1 MKGFPIWKIIIA
13 LVVIIGAPLLFFK
26 AIGENPLK
34 EKENATKSIAIVN
47 EDVGV
52 QGEEEVRL
60 GESAASILAK
70 DSSYNWSVVGRSAG
84 ESGLRNNKY
93 DAVIYIP
100 SDFSKKVMDY
110 ENSNP
115 AKVTFDY
122 KLQPQL
128 NAVNTEKVKL
138 EIEKATKRTN
148 QRVSSLYWSYV
159 ATDMNSVKKEFDQ
172 ILQKEL
178 DFQSTML
185 AFYKPSSKDLTD
197 QIKDQQAML
206 NNIKN
211 SFGQVAEQGTDQEAS
226 ADSFSED
233 LTGFV
238 DNVKAYEQ
246 YQQEQQKLL
255 ASIQED
261 AVSNIS
267 TATESQKSP
276 YLQTQSLLNENEQTV
291 LQQMADLNSQ
301 LQTNESLL
309 LQTKQER
316 VDTVG
321 SQLLSYNQY
330 QSNLLDYYQ
339 QLDDTKTLNSL
350 QNKIIAAKQGLSEG
364 EEVLLPEAPPENPE
378 VPDEMTEE
386 EGTDNPGTEPEEG
399 TGEED
404 SDSEEPADG
413 SGEAITD
420 TMEQDGINE
429 NEQTGEEQEQ
439 QPGGSNEAGN
449 EQKELEAIHAALQSL
464 KEQLA
469 NMAGSTSSEEMAEAV
484 EQLTAINERVQKV
497 GESLKTSGNNQ
508 QGYVKGLLAQ
518 IEELTSQLDNN
529 TTSLTELETKN
540 EELNK
545 QLEEL
550 TKQKERLRAYA
561 EDLTEVNDQ
570 LRDQLSQ
577 YADNMTAIL
586 DVIEEKEQSILS
598 SEAISADRKQELE
611 SWFDKDIETGK
622 VVDLLYYYA
631 FLNEYEG
638 TLSSML
644 GQNPAK
650 EEIMANENFLKQIQT
665 IFQVTDKENGYWNQL
680 EQETP
685 TMRDGLTALN
695 DRFTMFMADYKKSMD
710 ENQSILLD
718 SFTSMQEDA
727 NRLMEQ
733 IQQPVQNEAGNL
745 SAEANGTGVATS
757 YKLIQEQMSSF
768 HNGLKDA
775 SESQDAIIDYT
786 NELHKEVS
794 AVQTDADLLN
804 NKWSTNVKSTQ
815 LIRDDV
821 FSVLGNA
828 FVDDQSNG
836 VVYDFLASPLQL
848 TAGTSEK
855 VETNTVPPVV
865 VLFIVLLSSLLIGYT
880 TYYFNSLPYWVR
892 TALFLLVNTLV
903 GFIISLYGLKIY
915 QLAEQA
921 TMEWTL
927 FTILLLM
934 ASSGLITVA
943 FSLHRLVGLFVTA
956 GMIALYVTPLL
967 ALSTPN
973 FKFTDPMSNV
983 YISIQYSTES
993 LFAPAAIILVF
1004 ALLLLIVLQVLI
1016 ERFKGS
1022 SRSVEHEV
1030 GANETM

>member
-13 LVVIIGAPLLFFK
+13 LVVIIGSPLLFFK

-52 QGEEEVRL
+52 QGEQEIRL

-70 DSSYNWSVVGRSAG
+70 DSAYNWSVVGRSAG

-110 ENSNP
+110 ESENP

-122 KLQPQL
+122 KLQAQL

-178 DFQSTML
+178 DFQTTML

-197 QIKDQQAML
+197 QIKEQQTML

-211 SFGQVAEQGTDQEAS
+211 SFGQVADQGTDQAAS

-261 AVSNIS
+261 AVANIS
-267 TATESQKSP
+267 TATENQKSP
-276 YLQTQSLLNENEQTV
+276 YLQTQNLLNENEQTV
-291 LQQMADLNSQ
+291 LQQMADLNTS

-309 LQTKQER
+309 LETKQER
-316 VDTVG
+316 IDTVG

-339 QLDDTKTLNSL
+339 QLVDTKTLNSL
-350 QNKIIAAKQGLSEG
+350 QTKIVAAKQGLSDG

-378 VPDEMTEE
+378 VPEEMTDDDVTEDPGTEPDEGTEE
-386 EGTDNPGTEPEEG
+386 EGA
-399 TGEED
+399 D
-404 SDSEEPADG
+404 SDKPADD
-413 SGEAITD
+413 SGENSSATI
-420 TMEQDGINE
+420 EQDGTNG

-439 QPGGSNEAGN
+439 QPGGSNEAGS
-449 EQKELEAIHAALQSL
+449 EQKELEDIHAALQSL
-464 KEQLA
+464 EEQLA
-469 NMAGSTSSEEMAEAV
+469 SMAGSTSSEEVAKAV
-484 EQLTAINERVQKV
+484 EQLKAINERVLKV
-497 GESLKTSGNNQ
+497 SESLKTSGDNQ
-508 QGYVKGLLAQ
+508 QGYVKGLLSQ
-518 IEELTSQLDNN
+518 IAELTNKLTNN
-529 TTSLTELETKN
+529 ATSLTELETKN
-540 EELNK
+540 EDLNK

-550 TKQKERLRAYA
+550 TKQKERLIEYA
-561 EDLTEVNDQ
+561 EDLTEVNDE

-598 SEAISADRKQELE
+598 SEALSGERKQELE

-650 EEIMANENFLKQIQT
+650 EEVMANEDFLKQIQA
-665 IFQVTDKENGYWNQL
+665 IFQVTDEEASYWNQL

-695 DRFTMFMADYKKSMD
+695 DRFTLFMADYKKTMD

-727 NRLMEQ
+727 SKLMEQ

-745 SAEANGTGVATS
+745 SAEAKGTGVATS

-768 HNGLKDA
+768 HNGLKEA
-775 SESQDAIIDYT
+775 SESQDTIIDYT
-786 NELHKEVS
+786 NDLHQEVS
-794 AVQTDADLLN
+794 AVQTDADVLN

-836 VVYDFLASPLQL
+836 VVYDFLSSPLQL

-892 TALFLLVNTLV
+892 AALFLLVNTLV

-921 TMEWTL
+921 TMEWTV

-934 ASSGLITVA
+934 VSSGIITVA
-943 FSLHRLVGLFVTA
+943 FSLHRLAGLFVTA
-956 GMIALYVTPLL
+956 GMVALYVTPLL

-1022 SRSVEHEV
+1022 SSSLEHEV

>member
-13 LVVIIGAPLLFFK
+13 LVLIIGAPLLFFK

-47 EDVGV
+47 EDVGLE
-52 QGEEEVRL
+52 GEEEEIHL

-84 ESGLRNNKY
+84 ESGLRSNKY

-110 ENSNP
+110 ESANP
-115 AKVTFDY
+115 SKVTFDY
-122 KLQPQL
+122 KLQTQL

-138 EIEKATKRTN
+138 EVEKATKRTN
-148 QRVSSLYWSYV
+148 QRLSSLYWSYV

-172 ILQKEL
+172 ILQKEV
-178 DFQSTML
+178 DFQGTML
-185 AFYKPSSKDLTD
+185 AFYKPSSKDLAD
-197 QIKDQQAML
+197 QIKEQQAML
-206 NNIKN
+206 ENIKS
-211 SFGQVAEQGTDQEAS
+211 SFGQVADQGTDQEAS

-238 DNVKAYEQ
+238 ENVQAYEQ

-261 AVSNIS
+261 AVANIS
-267 TATESQKSP
+267 TATENQKSP

-291 LQQMADLNSQ
+291 LQQMTDLNSQ

-316 VDTVG
+316 VDTAEN
-321 SQLLSYNQY
+321 QLLSYNQY

-339 QLDDTKTLNSL
+339 QLVDTKSLNSL
-350 QNKIIAAKQGLSEG
+350 QGNLIAAKQGLSEG
-364 EEVLLPEAPPENPE
+364 DEVLLPEDPPENPE
-378 VPDEMTEE
+378 VPAEMSEE
-386 EGTDNPGTEPEEG
+386 EGVDNPE
-399 TGEED
+399 TGEEG
-404 SDSEEPADG
+404 SDSEKPVGGEGNEVIAAVSEQAG
-413 SGEAITD
+413 ASESQQSGE
-420 TMEQDGINE
+420 G
-429 NEQTGEEQEQ
+429 QEQ
-439 QPGGSNEAGN
+439 QSGNSNAEAN
-449 EQKELEAIHAALQSL
+449 EHKELEGIQAALQDL
-464 KEQLA
+464 EGKLTG
-469 NMAGSTSSEEMAEAV
+469 MAGSTTSEEIAQAV
-484 EQLTAINERVQKV
+484 EQLKAINERVFKV
-497 GESLKTSGNNQ
+497 NESLKASGDNQ

-518 IEELTSQLDNN
+518 IADLTSQLDNN
-529 TTSLTELETKN
+529 TTSLSELETKN
-540 EELNK
+540 EDLNK
-545 QLEEL
+545 QLDEL
-550 TKQKERLRAYA
+550 TKQKERLIDYA
-561 EDLTEVNDQ
+561 EDLTEVNNE
-570 LRDQLSQ
+570 LREQLSQ
-577 YADNMTAIL
+577 YANNMTAIL
-586 DVIEEKEQSILS
+586 DVIEEKEQSIIASNAL
-598 SEAISADRKQELE
+598 SADRKQELE
-611 SWFDKDIETGK
+611 NWFDKDIATGK

-631 FLNEYEG
+631 YLNEYEG

-644 GQNPAK
+644 GQNSAK
-650 EEIMANENFLKQIQT
+650 EEVMANDKFLQQIQA
-665 IFQVTDKENGYWNQL
+665 IFQVSDAENNYWNQI
-680 EQETP
+680 EEETP
-685 TMRDGLTALN
+685 TMRDGLSALN
-695 DRFTMFMADYKKSMD
+695 DRFTVFMADYKKSVED
-710 ENQSILLD
+710 NQGKLLD
-718 SFTSMQEDA
+718 SFTSMEADA
-727 NRLMEQ
+727 NQLLEQ
-733 IQQPVQNEAGNL
+733 IQQPTQNEAGNL
-745 SAEANGTGVATS
+745 SAEASGTGVATS
-757 YKLIQEQMSSF
+757 YKVIQEQMNSF
-768 HNGLKDA
+768 HNGLQDA
-775 SESQDAIIDYT
+775 SESQETIIEYT
-786 NELHKEVS
+786 NGLHQEVS
-794 AVQTDADLLN
+794 AVQTDADVLN
-804 NKWSTNVKSTQ
+804 NKWSTNVKSTE

-836 VVYDFLASPLQL
+836 VVYDFLSSPLQL

-880 TYYFNSLPYWVR
+880 TYYFSSLPYWVR
-892 TALFLLVNTLV
+892 TALFFIVNTLV

-921 TMEWTL
+921 TMEWTV

-934 ASSGLITVA
+934 VSSGLITAA

-956 GMIALYVTPLL
+956 GVIALYVTPLL

-973 FKFTDPMSNV
+973 FKFADPMSNV

-1004 ALLLLIVLQVLI
+1004 TLLLLVILQVLI
-1016 ERFKGS
+1016 ERYKGS
-1022 SRSVEHEV
+1022 SSMEHEV

>member
-13 LVVIIGAPLLFFK
+13 LVLIIGAPLLFFK

-47 EDVGV
+47 EDVGLE
-52 QGEEEVRL
+52 GEEEEIHL

-84 ESGLRNNKY
+84 ESGLRSNKY

-110 ENSNP
+110 ESANP
-115 AKVTFDY
+115 SKVTFNY
-122 KLQPQL
+122 KLQTQL

-138 EIEKATKRTN
+138 EVEKATKRTN
-148 QRVSSLYWSYV
+148 QRLSSLYWSYV

-172 ILQKEL
+172 ILQKEV
-178 DFQSTML
+178 DFQGTML
-185 AFYKPSSKDLTD
+185 AFYKPSSKDLAD
-197 QIKDQQAML
+197 QIKEQQAML
-206 NNIKN
+206 ENIKS
-211 SFGQVAEQGTDQEAS
+211 SFGQVADQGTDQEAS

-238 DNVKAYEQ
+238 ENVQAYEQ

-261 AVSNIS
+261 AVANIS
-267 TATESQKSP
+267 TATENQKSP

-291 LQQMADLNSQ
+291 LQQMTDLNSQ

-309 LQTKQER
+309 LKTKQER
-316 VDTVG
+316 VDTAEN
-321 SQLLSYNQY
+321 QLLSYNQY

-339 QLDDTKTLNSL
+339 QLVDTKSLNSL
-350 QNKIIAAKQGLSEG
+350 QGNLIAAKQGLSEG
-364 EEVLLPEAPPENPE
+364 DEVLLPEDPPENPE
-378 VPDEMTEE
+378 VPAEMSEE
-386 EGTDNPGTEPEEG
+386 EGVDNPE
-399 TGEED
+399 TGEEG
-404 SDSEEPADG
+404 SDSEKPVGGEGNEVIAAVSEQAG
-413 SGEAITD
+413 ASESQQSGED
-420 TMEQDGINE
+420 
-429 NEQTGEEQEQ
+429 QEQ
-439 QPGGSNEAGN
+439 QSGNSNAEAN
-449 EQKELEAIHAALQSL
+449 EHKELEGIQAALQDL
-464 KEQLA
+464 EGKLTGME
-469 NMAGSTSSEEMAEAV
+469 GSTTSEEIAQAV
-484 EQLTAINERVQKV
+484 EQLKAINERVFKV
-497 GESLKTSGNNQ
+497 NESLKASGDNE

-518 IEELTSQLDNN
+518 IADLTSQLDNN
-529 TTSLTELETKN
+529 TTSLSELETKN
-540 EELNK
+540 EDLNK
-545 QLEEL
+545 QLDEL
-550 TKQKERLRAYA
+550 TKQKERLIDYA
-561 EDLTEVNDQ
+561 EDLTEVNNE
-570 LRDQLSQ
+570 LREQLSQ
-577 YADNMTAIL
+577 YANNMTAIL
-586 DVIEEKEQSILS
+586 DVIEEKEQSIIASNAL
-598 SEAISADRKQELE
+598 SADRKQELE
-611 SWFDKDIETGK
+611 NWFDKDIATGK

-631 FLNEYEG
+631 YLNEYEG

-650 EEIMANENFLKQIQT
+650 EEVMANDKFLQQIQA
-665 IFQVTDKENGYWNQL
+665 IFQVSDAENNYWNQI
-680 EQETP
+680 EEETP
-685 TMRDGLTALN
+685 TMRDGLSALN
-695 DRFTMFMADYKKSMD
+695 DRFTVFMADYKKSVED
-710 ENQSILLD
+710 KQGKLLD
-718 SFTSMQEDA
+718 SFTSMEADA
-727 NRLMEQ
+727 NQLLEQ
-733 IQQPVQNEAGNL
+733 IQQPTQNEAGNL
-745 SAEANGTGVATS
+745 SAEASGTGVATS
-757 YKLIQEQMSSF
+757 YKVIQEQMNSF
-768 HNGLKDA
+768 HIGLQDA
-775 SESQDAIIDYT
+775 SESQETIIEYT
-786 NELHKEVS
+786 NGLHQEVS
-794 AVQTDADLLN
+794 AVQTDADVLN
-804 NKWSTNVKSTQ
+804 NKWSTNVKSTE

-836 VVYDFLASPLQL
+836 VVYDFLSSPLQL

-880 TYYFNSLPYWVR
+880 TYYFSSLPYWVR
-892 TALFLLVNTLV
+892 AALFFIVNTLV

-921 TMEWTL
+921 TMEWTV

-934 ASSGLITVA
+934 VSSGLITAA

-956 GMIALYVTPLL
+956 GVIALYVTPLL

-973 FKFTDPMSNV
+973 FKFADPMSNV

-1004 ALLLLIVLQVLI
+1004 TLLLLVILQVLI
-1016 ERFKGS
+1016 ERYKGS
-1022 SRSVEHEV
+1022 SSMEHEV